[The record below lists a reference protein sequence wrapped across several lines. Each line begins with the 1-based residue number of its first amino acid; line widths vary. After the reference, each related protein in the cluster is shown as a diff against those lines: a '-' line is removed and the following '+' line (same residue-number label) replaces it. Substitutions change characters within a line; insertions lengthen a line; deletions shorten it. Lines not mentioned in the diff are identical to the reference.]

1 MSESKSSDAP
11 VAVVASSEM
20 MDVNAS
26 VLRKAPTGAPV
37 EERGPNRKSPTFIQD
52 YYAFGQTVR
61 DHIKYMK
68 KIREKED
75 ATHLET
81 QSVVGLSYTINR
93 VKKFLGMK
101 TLQYVRFVERPF
113 KDLYH
118 EIFIKSHFDEAITP
132 EVIDYWMEMDGVFK
146 ILFNTLISIFT
157 YRMNLQNDR
166 KIGKKVDDFYF
177 LNATIQFAFHI
188 HADDFPTNIEFY
200 QMMVALATLSNEDK
214 NFSIE
219 NVNSQLEKDGSPI
232 RLATGIRNLEFFKD
246 RCYGHRE

>member
-1 MSESKSSDAP
+1 MSESKPSDAP
-11 VAVVASSEM
+11 VAVVTSSEM
-20 MDVNAS
+20 MDVNVS
-26 VLRKAPTGAPV
+26 ELRKAPGAASS

-75 ATHLET
+75 ATQLET

-93 VKKFLGMK
+93 VKKFLNMK
-101 TLQYVRFVERPF
+101 PLQYVRFVERPF

-118 EIFIKSHFDEAITP
+118 EIFMNSKFDEAITP
-132 EVIDYWMEMDGVFK
+132 EVIDYWMGMDSVFK

-166 KIGKKVDDFYF
+166 RIGKRVDDFFF
-177 LNATIQFAFHI
+177 LNATIQFAFQI
-188 HADDFPTNIEFY
+188 HSDDFPTNIEFY
-200 QMMVALATLSNEDK
+200 QVMVALATLSDEDK

-219 NVNSQLEKDGSPI
+219 NVNAQLEKDGSPI
-232 RLATGIRNLEFFKD
+232 RFATGNRNLEFFKD
-246 RCYGHRE
+246 RCYGNRQ